1 MKAEHLQIGDI
12 IKLEPDGQRC
22 TVTGKTLPTV
32 TLNTGTILPRTT
44 EVIIVSFHNQEDK
57 V

>member
-12 IKLEPDGQRC
+12 IKLKPDGQRC
-22 TVTGKTLPTV
+22 TVTEKTLPTV
-32 TLNTGTILPRTT
+32 ALNTGAILPRTI
-44 EVIIVSFHNQEDK
+44 EVIVVSFHNQEEK